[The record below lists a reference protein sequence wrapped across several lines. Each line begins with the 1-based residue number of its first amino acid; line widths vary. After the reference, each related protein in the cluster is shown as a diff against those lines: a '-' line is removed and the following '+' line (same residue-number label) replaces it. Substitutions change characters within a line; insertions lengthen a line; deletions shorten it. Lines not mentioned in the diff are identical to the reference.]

1 MAEKSCLRTLWV
13 LGGIEITGHQ
23 DSRDG
28 PDHPITPFH
37 HESDDTLSLFVRPHV
52 AAIRRLLHRNIL
64 IYNLT
69 WNQPNTRV

>member
-1 MAEKSCLRTLWV
+1 MV
-13 LGGIEITGHQ
+13 
-23 DSRDG
+23 
-28 PDHPITPFH
+28 PITLLRRSTMRAIIRFRF
-37 HESDDTLSLFVRPHV
+37 LFVYMS